1 MKLIYSFHN
10 LLLFNEWIWK
20 SSVNTNR
27 ITVRSFTSWFNS
39 VLLHLS
45 LMSMGAFHTVQWYV
59 NEKIFFFYCIK
70 RISFSLLIQKFPI
83 WHTLRKIIVSWLD
96 NWKLINDLNEFIA
109 FFFFSTKLA
118 DCFFICGIKNIELN
132 NSKVLLLIKLRK
144 SLQNVNFVE

>member
-1 MKLIYSFHN
+1 MDMRST
-10 LLLFNEWIWK
+10 
-20 SSVNTNR
+20 VNTNR
-27 ITVRSFTSWFNS
+27 ITVRSFISWFNS

-59 NEKIFFFYCIK
+59 NEKFFYCIK

-83 WHTLRKIIVSWLD
+83 WHTLQTIIVSWLD

-109 FFFFSTKLA
+109 FFFFSTKVTWLLFHLW
-118 DCFFICGIKNIELN
+118 DRNIELN
-132 NSKVLLLIKLRK
+132 NSKVLWLIKLRK